1 MRVFLRL
8 AHVFLYDSVCACWRV
23 QGRGLKCFLGRETSG
38 TFGIIVSSIW
48 NSQWGKVFPFFGYLR
63 AVHIVSFYQRR
74 VGILHLWGKNLF
86 EINITDWYS
95 LLTVYYK
102 RYTIHILQAFKANML
117 KIFALRWQEFCF
129 PRNKYSF
136 IFLLIKLKSTDVEYF
151 FTFA

>member
-86 EINITDWYS
+86 EMNELFISILLDHITLLHYCVTIEKAVMSEYS
-95 LLTVYYK
+95 LCQVINNHITNRKYLTE
-102 RYTIHILQAFKANML
+102 L
-117 KIFALRWQEFCF
+117 
-129 PRNKYSF
+129 
-136 IFLLIKLKSTDVEYF
+136 
-151 FTFA
+151 